1 MALIKKIE
9 EDLIL
14 ALKSGESDVVDV
26 LRLVKTAF
34 KNKEIEKRGKGEASE
49 LIDEDV
55 LVILNRE
62 VKKRKEAIE
71 LFKKGNREDLVKKE
85 TLEIAILER
94 YLPESLSREKI
105 EHIVTDVI
113 KSGTYEAKDFGLVM
127 REVMKELRGKEDG
140 GVVMEII
147 KRELK

>member
-127 REVMKELRGKEDG
+127 REVMK
-140 GVVMEII
+140 
-147 KRELK
+147 

>member
-127 REVMKELRGKEDG
+127 REVMKELRGKADG